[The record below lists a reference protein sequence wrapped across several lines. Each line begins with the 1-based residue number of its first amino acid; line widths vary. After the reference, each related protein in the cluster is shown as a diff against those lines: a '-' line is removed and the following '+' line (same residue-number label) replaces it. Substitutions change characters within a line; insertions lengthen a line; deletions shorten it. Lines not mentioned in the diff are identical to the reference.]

1 MLTTEQCATLACL
14 LDVTAAKPGNVHRGA
29 DFADTTFLD
38 YATSAV
44 VIGPAMRDAAGRGV
58 GPTVLDAI
66 RATRAVTPRNTNL
79 GIVLLLAPLAAT
91 NADRPWK
98 SEIQRVLSQLSTS
111 DTRDV
116 YEAIRLTNPG
126 GLGTV
131 DRMDVHQSAPT
142 NLVEAMG
149 AAADRD
155 LVARQYVSDFGIV
168 LDDVAPRLQE
178 QCGRWGLVSGIVDTF
193 VFLLSCH
200 ADSLIVRKCGLE
212 TAKLASS
219 MSAQVL
225 DTSDAHCEEYQQSL
239 SDLDFWLRSD
249 GNRRNPGTMADLV
262 TAGLFV
268 VLRDQRVRLTD

>member
-1 MLTTEQCATLACL
+1 MACL

-38 YATSAV
+38 YAASAV
-44 VIGPAMRDAAGRGV
+44 AIGPAMRDAAGRGV

-66 RATRAVTPRNTNL
+66 RATRAVTPCNTNL

-91 NADRPWK
+91 NGDGPWK

-111 DTRDV
+111 DTANV
-116 YEAIRLTNPG
+116 YKAIRLTNPG

-178 QCGRWGLVSGIVDTF
+178 QCGRWGLISGIVDTF

-200 ADSLIVRKCGLE
+200 VDSLIVRKCGLE
-212 TAKLASS
+212 TAKRASS

-225 DTSDAHCEEYQQSL
+225 DTSDPHCEEYQQSL

-268 VLRDQRVRLTD
+268 VLRDQRVRLKDSQ